1 MKRSIAILIVF
12 VLFLSLS
19 SQLFAE
25 DNATKKLGRGVA
37 NVVTCPFELPKS
49 MGETNE
55 ESGIFAG
62 MTWGL
67 FEGLVGTVKRAV
79 VGVYEVAT
87 FPVPLPSQYKPI
99 LKDPEFFLE
108 SEQTRTNKLGTY

>member
-1 MKRSIAILIVF
+1 MKRLIVILVIF

-19 SQLFAE
+19 PELFA
-25 DNATKKLGRGVA
+25 DNAAKKLGRGVA
-37 NVVTCPFELPKS
+37 NVATCPFELAKS

-62 MTWGL
+62 MTWGV
-67 FEGLVGTVKRAV
+67 FEGLVGTVKRAA

-99 LKDPEFFLE
+99 LKDPEFFLDD
-108 SEQTRTNKLGTY
+108 QQPRRNRLGTY

>member
-1 MKRSIAILIVF
+1 MKRSIAIMIIFL
-12 VLFLSLS
+12 LFLSLIPR
-19 SQLFAE
+19 LYA
-25 DNATKKLGRGVA
+25 DNAVTKLGRGVA
-37 NVVTCPFELPKS
+37 NVATCPLELPKS
-49 MGETNE
+49 MGEANE

-67 FEGLVGTVKRAV
+67 FEGLVGTVKRAA

-99 LKDPEFFLE
+99 LTDPEFFLE
-108 SEQTRTNKLGTY
+108 GQQTRKNKLGTY